1 MSLRARPL
9 ALASLASL
17 SIVIGVASA
26 GCDEQKLAP
35 STTSSAPTATPPP
48 ATSSAPVA
56 SAVTSATAAPIASA
70 TALPSADPTS
80 VHTTPPAAPS
90 AGPDAGARD
99 AGPKPK
105 PTSSAAIDAGATVD
119 AGTKDAGATAALDA
133 SAPVSQALATAQKID
148 AIFAAKPT
156 FSARFKQQYTM
167 HTTGEPKDST
177 GTVMIERPNKLS
189 FRYDPPKRDR
199 VVSDGVTIK
208 IYQAEEQQMIELPA
222 QKTAYPGAFAFLLGN
237 GISTS
242 FDFAI
247 NAKANWSGGVVLDGR
262 PLTPNPSYELVMF
275 YVDSAALAA
284 SDPGALKRVLVVD
297 AQKNKNRFD
306 FEGVTQ
312 PPSIPAAE
320 FTFTPPAG
328 TTIKK

>member
-1 MSLRARPL
+1 MIP
-9 ALASLASL
+9 
-17 SIVIGVASA
+17 
-26 GCDEQKLAP
+26 
-35 STTSSAPTATPPP
+35 
-48 ATSSAPVA
+48 
-56 SAVTSATAAPIASA
+56 
-70 TALPSADPTS
+70 PSANTLRSLPEQLEIYD
-80 VHTTPPAAPS
+80 AA
-90 AGPDAGARD
+90 
-99 AGPKPK
+99 
-105 PTSSAAIDAGATVD
+105 
-119 AGTKDAGATAALDA
+119 TKDAGATAALDA

-156 FSARFKQQYTM
+156 FSARFKQQYMM

-275 YVDSAALAA
+275 YVDAAALAA

>member
-1 MSLRARPL
+1 MSLRARHL
-9 ALASLASL
+9 ALAALASL
-17 SIVIGVASA
+17 SIGIATA

-48 ATSSAPVA
+48 ATSSAPAA

-70 TALPSADPTS
+70 TALPSTDPTS
-80 VHTTPPAAPS
+80 MHTTPPAAPS
-90 AGPDAGARD
+90 AKPDAGAPS
-99 AGPKPK
+99 AKPK
-105 PTSSAAIDAGATVD
+105 PASSAAVDAGAATPVD
-119 AGTKDAGATAALDA
+119 AGAKDGGATAVLDA
-133 SAPVSQALATAQKID
+133 SAPPSQALATAQKID

-208 IYQAEEQQMIELPA
+208 IYQAEEQQMIEMPA

-297 AQKNKNRFD
+297 TIGRAPNGKVDYKRHLTYALDQLGI
-306 FEGVTQ
+306 E
-312 PPSIPAAE
+312 PSPIPVANA
-320 FTFTPPAG
+320 
-328 TTIKK
+328 